1 LHLLNTSLY
10 DKKIIIF
17 IEEHE
22 KKKIMIFIEEHEKK
36 KRTLIEEE
44 GMKYHYKL
52 AWQELQTK
60 VII

>member
-1 LHLLNTSLY
+1 
-10 DKKIIIF
+10 
-17 IEEHE
+17 
-22 KKKIMIFIEEHEKK
+22 MIFIEEHEKK